1 MVQPMSA
8 EAPALTRS
16 FRVGHRTVTVTMPAP
31 RLGKVRYMT
40 IEWAPD
46 PPRRLSK
53 RELHQY
59 RAGRNAAVA
68 ELAKLTG
75 MKAAIIEI

>member
-16 FRVGHRTVTVTMPAP
+16 FSVGHRTVTVTMPAP
-31 RLGKVRYMT
+31 RMGKVRYMT
-40 IEWAPD
+40 IEWVPD
-46 PPRRLSK
+46 PPQRLSK
-53 RELHQY
+53 REWRQY

-68 ELAKLTG
+68 ELAEREG
-75 MKAAIIEI
+75 IEAAIIEI